1 MVKYYKR
8 FYSWVRLQLV
18 PKYLDTLFY
27 VWCYYGQISTLLV
40 LLSSESHAVSE
51 KLILCKMVTISELEL
66 EWSLVQFELHLE
78 LGFFLIFELSGV
90 WFFFQI
96 ILCTLDFVC
105 WLTADFDQVPNT
117 WKIFFYTNGL
127 SCVCEARFIGL
138 ASGPQRQTTCLPVR
152 GCFLGLVCLCVVV
165 WVLFSIFSIFCIT
178 SFGDCTRSQHQ
189 EGVKKLPNSPL

>member
-1 MVKYYKR
+1 M
-8 FYSWVRLQLV
+8 
-18 PKYLDTLFY
+18 
-27 VWCYYGQISTLLV
+27 
-40 LLSSESHAVSE
+40 SE

-96 ILCTLDFVC
+96 ILCTLDFEC
-105 WLTADFDQVPNT
+105 WLTADFDQVPHT
-117 WKIFFYTNGL
+117 SKIFFYTNDL
-127 SCVCEARFIGL
+127 SCVCEVRFIGL
-138 ASGPQRQTTCLPVR
+138 ASGPQRQTTCLTVR
-152 GCFLGLVCLCVVV
+152 GCFLVLVCLCVVV

-189 EGVKKLPNSPL
+189 ERITKKPNSPL